1 MAEQQMEIWDTA
13 HSRYVLQL
21 DQYRTWF
28 GILASE
34 YFSTCSGK
42 VTRDGLTGAIVGRA
56 QLDLGNLIQW
66 MDGPIFL
73 IAYCTRS
80 LLELATASWSIEETG
95 DWSRWYG
102 LMARDLI
109 DIVERTSAIDP
120 DGGEEAASTIRAFRA
135 DFVKSRIPVADH
147 TQSFREEAKNGHY
160 KREYD
165 EVFQLLSKYVHPTPV
180 TLVGPEQLVDST
192 IVRRFFLM
200 KSLRYLRTI
209 YCLAAKQSGFDPAKL
224 DLDKQMSELRSELDS
239 TDNQDRREGGAIV

>member
-1 MAEQQMEIWDTA
+1 MELQQIESWDTA
-13 HSRYVLQL
+13 HSRYVLEL
-21 DQYRTWF
+21 DGYRTWF

-34 YFSTCSGK
+34 YFSSCLGK
-42 VTRDGLTGAIVGRA
+42 VTRDGLTGAIVGRTRF
-56 QLDLGNLIQW
+56 DVGNLIQW

-102 LMARDLI
+102 LMAKDLI
-109 DIVERTSAIDP
+109 DIVERMPAIDP
-120 DGGEEAASTIRAFRA
+120 DGGEEAASTIQTFRA
-135 DFVKSRIPVADH
+135 DFGKRRILVADH

-165 EVFQLLSKYVHPTPV
+165 EVFQFLSKYVHPTPV

-192 IVRRFFLM
+192 RVRRFFLM
-200 KSLRYLRTI
+200 KSVRYLRTI
-209 YCLAAKQSGFDPAKL
+209 YCLAAKQSGYNPAGLDLKKQMVDLRADLDPA
-224 DLDKQMSELRSELDS
+224 SDS
-239 TDNQDRREGGAIV
+239 NSNEGGA

>member
-1 MAEQQMEIWDTA
+1 MAERQMESWEKA
-13 HSRYVLQL
+13 CRNYALQL
-21 DQYRTWF
+21 DRYHTWF
-28 GILASE
+28 GVLASE
-34 YFSTCSGK
+34 YFSSCSGK

-80 LLELATASWSIEETG
+80 LLELATASWSIEQTG
-95 DWSRWYG
+95 DWRRWYG

-120 DGGEEAASTIRAFRA
+120 DGGEEAASTIQVFRA
-135 DFVKSRIPVADH
+135 DFGRSGIPISDH
-147 TQSFREEAKNGHY
+147 TQSFHEEAKNGHY

-165 EVFQLLSKYVHPTPV
+165 EVFQFLSKYVHPTPV
-180 TLVGPEQLVDST
+180 TLIGPEQLVDSV

-200 KSLRYLRTI
+200 KSMRYLCTI
-209 YCLAAKQSGFDPAKL
+209 YCLAAQQSGYNPAGIDVKEHL
-224 DLDKQMSELRSELDS
+224 SILRTDLDPEVNPSSPK
-239 TDNQDRREGGAIV
+239 GGQRT